1 MIQINLI
8 PDVKREYLKTREL
21 RNAVI
26 SLSIVIG
33 VGVIGLGVV
42 LGLIFSGQLIT
53 ESIQDG
59 NIKKEGQSLTSIEDL
74 NKTVTIQQQLERID
88 SQHSTKAIDS
98 RLFDVLVA
106 INPPAPN
113 EVKISTFKLNPE
125 EKTISIE
132 GSAANGYIAL
142 EVLKKTITN
151 TSVQTQ
157 VEGEEVKVPLAQDIV
172 SGDTSFGEDTTGQ
185 RVLRFSFT
193 FTYPD
198 ELFAVSKTPVTIITP
213 VGRVDVT
220 DSRLG
225 VPESLFGQK
234 AKDATTGEGN

>member
-1 MIQINLI
+1 M
-8 PDVKREYLKTREL
+8 
-21 RNAVI
+21 
-26 SLSIVIG
+26 
-33 VGVIGLGVV
+33 
-42 LGLIFSGQLIT
+42 
-53 ESIQDG
+53 
-59 NIKKEGQSLTSIEDL
+59 
-74 NKTVTIQQQLERID
+74 
-88 SQHSTKAIDS
+88 
-98 RLFDVLVA
+98 A

-220 DSRLG
+220 DSRQG